1 MKRSDWIGGVIIFS
15 RIVGR
20 FRVGF
25 LADVMEAIA
34 FVWSEF
40 CRQRLP
46 LVIFVGLCLNVLVA
60 PCVYAATQAN
70 LEPRYAYA
78 LGGLGLVT
86 LAIIIYLFDVV
97 FRPERY

>member
-1 MKRSDWIGGVIIFS
+1 MKRADWIGGIILS

-20 FRVGF
+20 FRMGF

-34 FVWSEF
+34 FVWGEF

-60 PCVYAATQAN
+60 PCVYAATGAN

-78 LGGLGLVT
+78 LGGLGLVI
-86 LAIIIYLFDVV
+86 LGLVVYLFDVV